1 MSASTGLTA
10 DAPVR
15 GHHTPEHLALGTHS
29 VHFYDD
35 DSYFLGSLTTLIA
48 TALVE
53 GDSAVIIATQEHRD
67 GLAKR
72 LKGRGLDL
80 EAAVKTGRYCVLDAA
95 ETLSKFMV
103 HGAPDPARFSAYM
116 GYFLSS
122 AQPARTEGSP
132 HLFLFGEMVALL
144 SSEGNIEAAIKL
156 EQLWNDLAN
165 TYTFDLHCA
174 YSMKNFDNGGH
185 SHAFRSICAE
195 HSHVNPTEN
204 YTALASENDRLR
216 SISLLQ
222 QRAQTA
228 ETETAGRL
236 RAEEALRHSE
246 KLAATG
252 RLAATV
258 AHEINS
264 PLEAISN
271 AIYLARCS
279 SPSTEIAGYLRTADE
294 QLARVAQIT
303 KQTLGFYRESAA
315 PGIVR
320 LSAVLDELLILYARK
335 LEAKNLSVKKE
346 YRNEFETWGLE
357 GELRQVF
364 ANQLANAIY
373 AMPQNGCLTIRIRKT
388 KRWNNS
394 QKPGTAVSLV
404 DNGSGISRESLTRI
418 FDPFFTT
425 KQDVGNGLGLWITRD
440 IVTRHGGSIR
450 ARSNTRPGSS
460 GTIFTTFLPHHKA
473 ATPTAA

>member
-1 MSASTGLTA
+1 MSASTGLIS

-15 GHHTPEHLALGTHS
+15 AHRTPEHFALGTHS

-35 DSYFLGSLTTLIA
+35 DSYFLDSLTTLIA

-67 GLAKR
+67 GLARR
-72 LKGRGLDL
+72 LKARGLDF
-80 EAAVKTGRYCVLDAA
+80 EAVVKKGRYNVLDAA
-95 ETLSKFMV
+95 ETLSRFMV
-103 HGAPDPARFSAYM
+103 QGAPDAARFSGYM

-122 AQPARTEGSP
+122 ARTQRSP

-144 SSEGNIEAAIKL
+144 SSEGNIDAAIKL
-156 EQLWNDLAN
+156 EQLWNDLAK
-165 TYTFDLHCA
+165 THAFDLHCA
-174 YSMKNFDNGGH
+174 YSMKNFDGGGH

-195 HSHVNPTEN
+195 HSQVTPTED
-204 YTALASENDRLR
+204 YTALESEDDRLR
-216 SISLLQ
+216 NISLLQ

-228 ETETAGRL
+228 ETEAAGRL

-279 SPSTEIAGYLRTADE
+279 SPSTEIAGYLHTADE

-303 KQTLGFYRESAA
+303 KQTLGFYRESAT

-320 LSAVLDELLILYARK
+320 LSAILDELLILYGRK

-373 AMPQNGCLTIRIRKT
+373 AMPQNGSLTIRIRKT
-388 KRWNNS
+388 KQWNNGLN
-394 QKPGTAVSLV
+394 PGTAVSLV
-404 DNGSGISRESLTRI
+404 DTGSGISQESLTKI

-425 KQDVGNGLGLWITRD
+425 KQDVGYGLGLWITRD

-460 GTIFTTFLPHHKA
+460 GTVFTTFLPRYKA